1 MDDNNI
7 GQQIRQ
13 QDDLPTLRSVML
25 QCISAEHNY
34 TFICRSAAFIVEINH
49 DLRLGRK
56 VGKIFIEMIQSGGSA
71 ILQAKLTLDHF
82 PRFWGRIKVGS
93 NSICAHV
100 FLSTS
105 DGPTQLVLL
114 QNAFVEVS
122 DF

>member
-1 MDDNNI
+1 MTFLRETNSQLFGVLHELVIRVLYLRQRGRHNNI

-82 PRFWGRIKVGS
+82 
-93 NSICAHV
+93 
-100 FLSTS
+100 
-105 DGPTQLVLL
+105 Q
-114 QNAFVEVS
+114 
-122 DF
+122 DFGGG